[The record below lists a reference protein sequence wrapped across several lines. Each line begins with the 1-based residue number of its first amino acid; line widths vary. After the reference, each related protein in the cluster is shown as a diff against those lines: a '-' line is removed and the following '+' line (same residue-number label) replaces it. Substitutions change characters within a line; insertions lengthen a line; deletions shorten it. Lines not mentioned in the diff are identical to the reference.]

1 MQNKP
6 NNNLYVIFRGGLG
19 NQLFILATAFVI
31 AQKYSL
37 KMVIEPNLG
46 FLRDVYQR
54 KYELD
59 EILDGAFKKTSIIEK
74 LKIGLYFKFPK
85 IANKLFGNSNIISD
99 ENIMYISSYDNY
111 TNIYFGL
118 GQDEGFIQNYKQ
130 EIRDILLSKASNN
143 INYEDSVVKIAI
155 HGRIA
160 RNTDNNGDVISTASP
175 NELEISYYEKAIKQ
189 IVKKYPKAV
198 FYIFS
203 DNVGLFLEYLQ
214 IDNKYKRFLKTG
226 NNNQNKAYQDFIE
239 MLSCDHFIIANSTFS
254 WWAAYLGERESS
266 LVICPHVTFWDS
278 SKIIPQH
285 WIQI

>member
-1 MQNKP
+1 MQNKL

-99 ENIMYISSYDNY
+99 ENMMYISSYDNY

-130 EIRDILLSKASNN
+130 EIRGILLSKASNN
-143 INYEDSVVKIAI
+143 IHYEDSVVKIAI

-198 FYIFS
+198 FCIFS
-203 DNVGLFLEYLQ
+203 DNVELFLEYLQ
-214 IDNKYKRFLKTG
+214 VDNRNKRFLKTG
-226 NNNQNKAYQDFIE
+226 NNNQNKAFQDFIE

-266 LVICPHVTFWDS
+266 LVICPHITFWDS
-278 SKIIPQH
+278 SIIIPQH